1 MAHSVRRHLRLE
13 IDQYDES
20 IRCFIPGY
28 DVMLSVAAGHV
39 AAVSPDVVLDLGAG
53 TGALSQA
60 ILERAGVGQVM
71 LMDVDA
77 EMLDQARDRLRAY
90 GERALFALRSFDDP
104 LPECD
109 AIAASL
115 SLHHLPTI
123 EAKAALFGRAFEA
136 LRPGGVFVNADA
148 TMPADEVERE
158 ELYRFWVDH
167 MVRGGITPERAREH
181 LAEWAEEDTYL
192 PLEAELAALG
202 AVGFDARSVWRAGPI
217 GVVVG
222 RRPPG

>member
-20 IRCFIPGY
+20 IRRFIPGY

-39 AAVSPDVVLDLGAG
+39 AAVLPDVVLDLGAG

-60 ILERAGVGQVM
+60 ILERAGVGRVM
-71 LMDVDA
+71 LLDVDP
-77 EMLDQARDRLRAY
+77 EMLDQARDRLRPH

-123 EAKAALFGRAFEA
+123 EGKAALFGRAFEA

-148 TMPADEVERE
+148 TMPADEVERDE
-158 ELYRFWVDH
+158 MYRFWVDH
-167 MVRGGITPERAREH
+167 MVRGGITAERAREH

-202 AVGFDARSVWRAGPI
+202 EVGFDARSVWRAGPI

-222 RRPPG
+222 RRPLG

>member
-20 IRCFIPGY
+20 IRRFIPGY

-39 AAVSPDVVLDLGAG
+39 AVVLPDVVLDLGAG

-60 ILERAGVGQVM
+60 ILERAGVGRVM
-71 LMDVDA
+71 LMDVDP

-90 GERALFALRSFDDP
+90 GERALFVLRSFDDP

-123 EAKAALFGRAFEA
+123 ASKAALFTRAFEA
-136 LRPGGVFVNADA
+136 LRPGGVFVNADV

-202 AVGFDARSVWRAGPI
+202 EVGFDARSVWRAGPI

-222 RRPPG
+222 RRPLG

>member
-20 IRCFIPGY
+20 IRRFIPGY

-39 AAVSPDVVLDLGAG
+39 AAVLPDVVLDLGAG

-60 ILERAGVGQVM
+60 ILERAGVGRVL
-71 LMDVDA
+71 LMDVDP
-77 EMLDQARDRLRAY
+77 EMLDQARDRLRGY
-90 GERALFALRSFDDP
+90 GERALFVLRSFDDP

-222 RRPPG
+222 RRPLG